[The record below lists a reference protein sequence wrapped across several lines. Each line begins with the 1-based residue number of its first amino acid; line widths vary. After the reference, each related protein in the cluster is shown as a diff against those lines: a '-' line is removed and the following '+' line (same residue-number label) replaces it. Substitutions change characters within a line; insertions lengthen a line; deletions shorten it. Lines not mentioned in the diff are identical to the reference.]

1 MGFHGDISGH
11 GNNNMAQ
18 NSCSNE
24 RQVNMTQMIHD
35 TIQHMYDDTPMVDG
49 NAPMKGSYL
58 DQKKFYKMIEESNQL
73 LWTGYKLAILTLLVL
88 LFNIKSMNKWTDKS
102 FGDLLDIFRMAIPN
116 EQQLP
121 KNFMKPKKLFQN
133 LD

>member
-1 MGFHGDISGH
+1 
-11 GNNNMAQ
+11 
-18 NSCSNE
+18 
-24 RQVNMTQMIHD
+24 
-35 TIQHMYDDTPMVDG
+35 
-49 NAPMKGSYL
+49 L